1 MIDVLFGGR
10 TAERVLLFLENYGDG
25 YAREI
30 AETFDVPVSMVQRQ
44 LTKLEDAGV
53 LVSRLRGRT
62 RLFVW
67 NPRYALL
74 EPLRMLLRAALDY
87 VPAAEREQYF
97 RQRRRPR
104 RSGKP

>member
-1 MIDVLFGGR
+1 MIDALFGGR

-62 RLFVW
+62 RLFAW

-74 EPLRMLLRAALDY
+74 EPLRALLRRALEF
-87 VPAAEREQYF
+87 VPASEREQYF

-104 RSGKP
+104 RAGKP